1 MLAEELKKVVKGEV
15 LDDKKTRRAYSKDY
29 SIFELE
35 PQAVVFPKDAA
46 DIEAL
51 VRFAS
56 EKKKAGE
63 DVSLTARSGGTDMT
77 GGPLSRS
84 IVVEFDRH
92 LNRIKEIAAPSEA
105 SAKEGGYAVVEP
117 GVYFRDFEKE
127 LAKRGLMYPP
137 YPASKDIC
145 ALGGMIAN
153 NSGGEKTL
161 LYGKT
166 EDYVEELKAVLADGK
181 EHVLRPLSG
190 DALKAKLAE
199 DGFEGE
205 LYRKLHALLEAHYD
219 AIHRAKPDVSKNS
232 AGYALWNVWD
242 RKTFNVAQLIVG
254 SQGTLGLVTEAK
266 LRLVARPRLE
276 RLVAVF
282 AKDLHVVPELVKA
295 VLPFRPESIESYDD
309 KTLQLAVR
317 FFPALLKLMKGSVV
331 KLGWQFLPEFFMLL
345 RGGFPKIVLLIELA
359 SDNEQE
365 LGERMRALGAALG
378 KFPVQVRLTKS
389 AAEAEKYWTIRR
401 QSFKLLHDYAKDKE
415 AAPFVDDF
423 IVRPEHM
430 PELLPQVNAILDR
443 YQDKLTYTIAGH
455 PGDGN
460 FHIIPLVDLKD
471 PEVRA
476 LIPKIMAEVYA
487 LVLRYKG
494 STTAEHNDGLIRG
507 SFLRQMYGEEVYG
520 LFEEVKKMFDP
531 LNIFNP
537 GKKIGA
543 DLAAALEHIR
553 KD

>member
-1 MLAEELKKVVKGEV
+1 MTLAEELRKVVKGEV
-15 LDDKKTRRAYSKDY
+15 LDDQKTRDAYSRDY
-29 SIFELE
+29 SIFEIE
-35 PQAVVFPKDAA
+35 PQVVVFPKDTE
-46 DIEAL
+46 DVQAL

-63 DVSLTARSGGTDMT
+63 DVSLTGRSGGTDMT

-84 IVVEFDRH
+84 VVVEFDKH
-92 LNRIKEIAAPSEA
+92 LNRIKEVTESH
-105 SAKEGGYAVVEP
+105 AVVEP

-127 LAKRGLMYPP
+127 LTKRGLMYPA

-161 LYGKT
+161 AYGKT
-166 EDYVEELKAVLADGK
+166 EDYVEELKVVLADGK
-181 EHVLRPLSG
+181 EHILRPLSG
-190 DALKAKLAE
+190 EALKAKLAE
-199 DGFEGE
+199 NGFEGE
-205 LYRKLHALLEAHYD
+205 LYRKLHALVEKHYD
-219 AIHRAKPDVSKNS
+219 AIWRAKPNVSKNS

-242 RKTFNVAQLIVG
+242 RKTFNMAKLIVG

-266 LRLVARPRLE
+266 LRLVKRKRYE
-276 RLVAVF
+276 RLIAVF
-282 AKDLHVVPELVKA
+282 AKDLHIVPELVRA
-295 VLPFRPESIESYDD
+295 ILPFSPESIESYDD
-309 KTLQLAVR
+309 KTLRLAVR
-317 FFPALLKLMKGSVV
+317 FFPALIRLMKGSVI

-345 RGGFPKIVLLIELA
+345 RGGFPRIVLLIELA
-359 SDNEQE
+359 SDDGRE
-365 LGERMRALGAALG
+365 LAERMRALGTTLE
-378 KFPVQVRLTKS
+378 KFSVQVRLTKS
-389 AAEAEKYWTIRR
+389 EAEAEKYWTIRR

-443 YQDKLTYTIAGH
+443 YKDKLTYTIAGH

-476 LIPKIMAEVYA
+476 IIPKVMEEVYG

-507 SFLRQMYGEEVYG
+507 SFLKQMYGEEVYG
-520 LFEEVKKMFDP
+520 LFEELKKMFDP

-537 GKKIGA
+537 GKKIGV
-543 DLAAALEHIR
+543 DLKAALEHL
-553 KD
+553 KK

>member
-1 MLAEELKKVVKGEV
+1 MAVLTEELKKVVKGEV
-15 LDDKKTRRAYSKDY
+15 LDDQKTRDAYSKDY

-35 PQAVVFPKDAA
+35 PQAVVFPRDAA
-46 DIEAL
+46 DVEAL

-56 EKKKAGE
+56 EKKKTGE

-84 IVVEFDRH
+84 VVVEFDKH
-92 LNRIKEIAAPSEA
+92 LNRIKEIGESH
-105 SAKEGGYAVVEP
+105 AVVEP
-117 GVYFRDFEKE
+117 GLYFRDFEKE
-127 LAKRGLMYPP
+127 LAKRGLMYPA
-137 YPASKDIC
+137 YPASKDLC

-161 LYGKT
+161 AYGKT
-166 EDYVEELKAVLADGK
+166 EDYVEELTAVLADGK
-181 EHVLRPLSG
+181 EHVLRSLSG
-190 DALKAKLAE
+190 EALKAKLAE

-205 LYRKLHALLEAHYD
+205 LYRKLHALIETHYD
-219 AIHRAKPDVSKNS
+219 AVHRAKPDVSKNS

-242 RKTFNVAQLIVG
+242 RKTFNIAKLFVG

-266 LRLVARPRLE
+266 LRLVKRKRLE

-295 VLPFRPESIESYDD
+295 VLPFKPESIESYDD

-317 FFPALLKLMKGSVV
+317 FFPALIRLMKGSVI

-359 SDNEQE
+359 SDDEKE
-365 LGERMRALGAALG
+365 LGERMRALGTTLE

-389 AAEAEKYWTIRR
+389 EAEAEKYWTIRR
-401 QSFKLLHDYAKDKE
+401 QSFKLLHGYVKDKD
-415 AAPFVDDF
+415 AAAFVDDF

-443 YQDKLTYTIAGH
+443 YKDKLTYTIAGH

-476 LIPKIMAEVYA
+476 IIPKVMNEVYA
-487 LVLRYKG
+487 LVFRYKG

-507 SFLRQMYGEEVYG
+507 SFLKQMYGPEIYG
-520 LFEEVKKMFDP
+520 LFEEVKRLFDP

-537 GKKIGA
+537 GKKIGV
-543 DLAAALEHIR
+543 DLHAALEHL
-553 KD
+553 KK